1 MSRSVIVMPDD
12 TSKPILD
19 AINGATK
26 SLRVKMFIFSD
37 PSLLKAVI
45 EAKRRGVDVRVML
58 NPARRDGESEN
69 KESHKQ
75 LVAGGV
81 TVKDSNPD
89 YDVTH
94 EKSMVV
100 DDVTAFV
107 KSLNWETKNLT
118 ETRDYAIVTSHPHEV
133 GEIIECFEADWSR
146 KPFKGDE
153 HSHMIWC
160 CGNGRERIAQFIDGA
175 KESLFVQNERY
186 QDAVIIER
194 LVRAARRGVKVH
206 VMARPPHKLSKEK
219 LVEAVGG
226 MRIMQDVGIKIHK
239 LKHLKL
245 HAKMLLADHARAIVG
260 SINLAPGSFDSR
272 RELAIAVDDKHVIE
286 RLAKIFHQDWKHSHP
301 LDLTDE
307 GLLEEMKAH
316 KMKGAEKLVLEGDA
330 KKGKNKN
337 EDTKKDKKKKDKKK
351 KDKKKKK
358 K

>member
-1 MSRSVIVMPDD
+1 MPDD
-12 TSKPILD
+12 SAKPILD

-26 SLRVKMFIFSD
+26 SLRVKMFLFSD
-37 PSLLKAVI
+37 PSILKAVI
-45 EAKRRGVDVRVML
+45 DAQRRGVNVRVML

-69 KESHKQ
+69 KESHKK
-75 LVAGGV
+75 LTAGGV

-100 DDVTAFV
+100 DDETAFV
-107 KSLNWETKNLT
+107 KSLNWETKNVT

-133 GEIIECFEADWSR
+133 GEIIQCFEADWSR
-146 KPFKGDE
+146 RPFKGDE

-175 KESLFVQNERY
+175 KESIFVQNERY

-194 LVRAARRGVKVH
+194 LVRAAERGVKIH
-206 VMARPPHKLSKEK
+206 VMARPPHKLKKEK

-226 MRIMQDVGIKIHK
+226 MRTMQDVGIKIHK

-272 RELAIAVDDKHVIE
+272 RELAIEVDDEHVVK
-286 RLAKIFHQDWKHSHP
+286 RLSKIAHHDWEHSHK

-307 GLLEEMKAH
+307 GLLEELKEH
-316 KMKGAEKLVLEGDA
+316 KMKGAEDLALES
-330 KKGKNKN
+330 
-337 EDTKKDKKKKDKKK
+337 EDKKHKKK
-351 KDKKKKK
+351 RKD
-358 K
+358 

>member
-1 MSRSVIVMPDD
+1 MSRSLIVMPDD

-26 SLRVKMFIFSD
+26 SLRVKMFVFSD

-45 EAKRRGVDVRVML
+45 EAQRRGVNVRVML

-69 KESHKQ
+69 KASHKQ

-81 TVKDSNPD
+81 TVKDSSPD

-100 DDVTAFV
+100 DDETAFV

-118 ETRDYAIVTSHPHEV
+118 ETRDYAIVTSHAHEV
-133 GEIIECFEADWSR
+133 AEIIECFEADWSR

-153 HSHMIWC
+153 KSHMIWC

-175 KESLFVQNERY
+175 KESIFVQNERY

-194 LVRAARRGVKVH
+194 LVRAARRGVEVH

-272 RELAIAVDDKHVIE
+272 RELAIAVDDEHVIK
-286 RLAKIFHQDWKHSHP
+286 RLSKVAHHDWKHSHP

-307 GLLEEMKAH
+307 GLLEELKEH
-316 KMKGAEKLVLEGDA
+316 KMKGADDLVLEGKGKKHDKNQG
-330 KKGKNKN
+330 KKGG
-337 EDTKKDKKKKDKKK
+337 KKHKKKK
-351 KDKKKKK
+351 
-358 K
+358 